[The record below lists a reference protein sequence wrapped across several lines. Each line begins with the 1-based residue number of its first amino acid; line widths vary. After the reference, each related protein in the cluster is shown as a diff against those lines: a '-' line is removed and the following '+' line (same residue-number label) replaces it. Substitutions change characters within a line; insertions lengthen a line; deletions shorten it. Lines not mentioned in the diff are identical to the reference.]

1 MADAPRPK
9 WAWWK
14 AHELRINIIAVLAC
28 VFLISVGV
36 ALGIRG
42 AHRRQLLLLIF
53 FLTYTAYA
61 YIRRYW

>member
-36 ALGIRG
+36 ALGIG
-42 AHRRQLLLLIF
+42 ALTGISILLLIF

-61 YIRRYW
+61 YVRRYW